1 MVWLELQ
8 RSVKKGHTAG
18 CWYGIVLCYFHFPWI
33 SDKYSFEKL
42 GQKGTVSQLIRQL
55 TGHELNFVE
64 GCIGKEGKTET
75 MRGIEGSQNS
85 VPLYMGTE

>member
-8 RSVKKGHTAG
+8 RSGKKGHTAG

-64 GCIGKEGKTET
+64 ELHRERRKDRDNEGHRRQSEFCTT
-75 MRGIEGSQNS
+75 LHG
-85 VPLYMGTE
+85 Y